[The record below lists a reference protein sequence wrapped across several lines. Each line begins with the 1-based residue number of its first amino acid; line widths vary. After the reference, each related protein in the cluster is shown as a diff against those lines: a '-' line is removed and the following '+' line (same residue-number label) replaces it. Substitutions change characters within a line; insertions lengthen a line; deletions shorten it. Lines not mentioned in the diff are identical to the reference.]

1 MHNTQLE
8 QHHSGR
14 FPGGIEAMHIFLVR
28 LLRWLGFTITGLVS
42 LFMIGQII
50 LRIRGRL
57 DPKPMPP
64 RFAFYLNSAF
74 RRRLFGSLEQIVERA
89 GVTPG
94 MRVLE
99 IGPGPGHFTT
109 LLARRVAEQGK
120 QGSVTCVELQP
131 EMIARLRQQLHREQV
146 NNVEIV
152 QGDAQQLPLLSASF
166 DMVFLATVIGEVP
179 DMPALFS
186 ECARV
191 LKPGGTLAV
200 TEQLCDPDFRL
211 PKTPRKLAINVGL
224 QDMGYRGT
232 SWWSYTA
239 SYHKLV
245 A

>member
-1 MHNTQLE
+1 MDT
-8 QHHSGR
+8 
-14 FPGGIEAMHIFLVR
+14 FLLR
-28 LLRWLGFTITGLVS
+28 LLRWLGPALAGVLGLF
-42 LFMIGQII
+42 LIGQII
-50 LRIRGRL
+50 LRIRSRL

-74 RRRLFGSLEQIVERA
+74 RRRLFGSLEEIVDRA

-120 QGSVTCVELQP
+120 QGSVTCVEIQP
-131 EMIARLRQQLHREQV
+131 EMIARLRQRLRMEQV
-146 NNVEIV
+146 DNVEIL
-152 QGDAQQLPLLSASF
+152 QGDAQQLPLPPESF
-166 DMVFLATVIGEVP
+166 DMVFVVTVIGEVP
-179 DMPALFS
+179 DRPALFS

-191 LKPGGTLAV
+191 LKPGGTLTV

-211 PKTPRKLAINVGL
+211 PKTPRKLAVNAGL
-224 QDMGYRGT
+224 QDVGYVGT
-232 SWWSYTA
+232 PWWSYTA
-239 SYHKLV
+239 SYRKLV

>member
-1 MHNTQLE
+1 
-8 QHHSGR
+8 
-14 FPGGIEAMHIFLVR
+14 
-28 LLRWLGFTITGLVS
+28 
-42 LFMIGQII
+42 
-50 LRIRGRL
+50 
-57 DPKPMPP
+57 
-64 RFAFYLNSAF
+64 
-74 RRRLFGSLEQIVERA
+74 
-89 GVTPG
+89 

-131 EMIARLRQQLHREQV
+131 EMIAMLRQRLRMEQV
-146 NNVEIV
+146 DNVEIL
-152 QGDAQQLPLLSASF
+152 QGDAQRLPLPPESF
-166 DMVFLATVIGEVP
+166 DMVFVVTVIGEVP
-179 DMPALFS
+179 DRSALFN

-211 PKTPRKLAINVGL
+211 PKTPRKLAINAGL
-224 QDMGYRGT
+224 QDTGYVGT

-239 SYHKLV
+239 SYRKLV